1 MSSLLGNATAPPRLP
16 GIRRMVVVGAVAL
29 TMVVLAIAASL
40 FELRH
45 DRDMRHQYEN
55 SLMVTHVAFDA
66 ESLAS
71 RMHTWED
78 LNEPAA
84 APVPAAASAVPGAAA
99 PAAPPNLALRE
110 ALRSV
115 DIDLAEWQRRVTDA
129 RQRELSADT
138 QTQLARLQDSVAA
151 MRQALHTPSEILEA
165 AQTGAAAGGDKPAEL
180 REGVDKAYLSA
191 IEAAQVA
198 LLASVRSGGEKLAI
212 GRYTESEI
220 SAAVVVGA
228 SLAALTRP
236 AAATLA
242 ASAVD
247 IKQSAMDSA
256 ATACRNNAAA
266 CLAAASQ
273 AVRIVGPSAQAA
285 QKFMNFGGEPRHDTL
300 RDADRLPAWR
310 LRPSKD
316 GA

>member
-1 MSSLLGNATAPPRLP
+1 MRFLLRYLFWLGL
-16 GIRRMVVVGAVAL
+16 VFSQ
-29 TMVVLAIAASL
+29 IA
-40 FELRH
+40 EH
-45 DRDMRHQYEN
+45 E
-55 SLMVTHVAFDA
+55 
-66 ESLAS
+66 
-71 RMHTWED
+71 
-78 LNEPAA
+78 
-84 APVPAAASAVPGAAA
+84 
-99 PAAPPNLALRE
+99 
-110 ALRSV
+110 
-115 DIDLAEWQRRVTDA
+115 
-129 RQRELSADT
+129 
-138 QTQLARLQDSVAA
+138 
-151 MRQALHTPSEILEA
+151 
-165 AQTGAAAGGDKPAEL
+165 
-180 REGVDKAYLSA
+180 
-191 IEAAQVA
+191 
-198 LLASVRSGGEKLAI
+198 
-212 GRYTESEI
+212 
-220 SAAVVVGA
+220 GA